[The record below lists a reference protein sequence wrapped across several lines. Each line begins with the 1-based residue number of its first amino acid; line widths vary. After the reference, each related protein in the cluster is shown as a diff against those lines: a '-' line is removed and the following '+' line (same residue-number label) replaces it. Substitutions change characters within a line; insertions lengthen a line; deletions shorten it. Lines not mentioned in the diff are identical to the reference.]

1 LHENELFDIFA
12 AVTKLK
18 NTDLKEALAAAEA
31 ELTVVLK
38 RADTLREWIIV
49 TRKLC
54 APKGSKHVIG
64 PEVAPIARGR
74 RTKTTGLIQH
84 VLEVLQEANAPM
96 HVDDIL
102 KKLTENNHPVAA
114 RNPKATI
121 AVALSRRTDQFRKTG
136 PNTFALA
143 TVTPLQEAATMAS

>member
-1 LHENELFDIFA
+1 M
-12 AVTKLK
+12 TKLK
-18 NTDLKEALAAAEA
+18 NTDLKEALASAEA
-31 ELTVVLK
+31 ELAVVLK
-38 RADTLREWIIV
+38 RAETLREWIAV

-54 APKGSKHVIG
+54 SPKGSKNIIG
-64 PEVAPIARGR
+64 PETAPLPRGR

-84 VLEVLQEANAPM
+84 VQEVLQAAGAPM

-102 KKLTENNHPVAA
+102 KKLTENNHPIMA

-143 TVTPLQEAATMAS
+143 SAAPLGQAVNIAS